1 MNFYKMKLGDTV
13 HITKFDYKTGTIKF
27 ETRRITQVIKTIKFK
42 PASTTLTYKLDDGLE
57 YKETDLKFDKELSRD
72 NRLKDLLI

>member
-72 NRLKDLLI
+72 NRLKDLLT